1 MELLTQDLQTCVS
14 SGHGAWRWAKR
25 KEGLQSFP
33 CLVACSLRPRVQT
46 SLTFIYLQLG
56 SSDVFRLS
64 LWIFM
69 FPAVRDRFK
78 EYSQENM
85 CKTNTSDPRIFR
97 QSAQIK
103 AQSSW
108 SVTQRPQD
116 RSPVEARRGWAHLSP
131 GSIWSGDAST
141 TIWTNM
147 GRVQSRFAHL
157 ESQNN
162 CG

>member
-1 MELLTQDLQTCVS
+1 MS
-14 SGHGAWRWAKR
+14 SGHGAWRRAKR
-25 KEGLQSFP
+25 EEGLQSFP
-33 CLVACSLRPRVQT
+33 CLVAGSLRPQIQT
-46 SLTFIYLQLG
+46 SLTFIYLKLG

-64 LWIFM
+64 LWIFT

-108 SVTQRPQD
+108 SVTQHQQD
-116 RSPVEARRGWAHLSP
+116 CSPVKARQGCVHLSP
-131 GSIWSGDAST
+131 RCIWSGEALMT
-141 TIWTNM
+141 VWTNM
-147 GRVQSRFAHL
+147 ERTQSVPLTWSSKITA
-157 ESQNN
+157 NN
-162 CG
+162 LLNCF